1 MDDGSLRMFEGY
13 RVQHNLTRGPAKG
26 GLRFHHQVSLDEVK
40 ALAMWMTWK
49 CALANLP
56 FGGAKGGV
64 IVDPTELSL
73 RQLER
78 LTRPFAS
85 EIAVLIGP
93 ESHIPAPDVNTNA
106 QVMAWIMDTV
116 SMESGFSVPAVV
128 TGKPPDIRG
137 SRGPASATR
146 RGVPLVAL
154 EACRRI
160 ARDPPHTTLPVQ
172 SSPTSPS

>member
-1 MDDGSLRMFEGY
+1 MDDGSLSMFEGY

-26 GLRFHHQVSLDEVK
+26 GLRFHPQVSLDEVK

-49 CALANLP
+49 CAIANLP

-64 IVDPTELSL
+64 IVDPKELSL
-73 RQLER
+73 RELER
-78 LTRPFAS
+78 LTRRFAS

-93 ESHIPAPDVNTNA
+93 ESDIPAPDVNTNA

-128 TGKPPDIRG
+128 TRQPLDIGG
-137 SRGPASATR
+137 SASRASATR
-146 RGVPLVAL
+146 RRVTIAAVVAF
-154 EACRRI
+154 RPVV
-160 ARDPPHTTLPVQ
+160 RDPA
-172 SSPTSPS
+172 